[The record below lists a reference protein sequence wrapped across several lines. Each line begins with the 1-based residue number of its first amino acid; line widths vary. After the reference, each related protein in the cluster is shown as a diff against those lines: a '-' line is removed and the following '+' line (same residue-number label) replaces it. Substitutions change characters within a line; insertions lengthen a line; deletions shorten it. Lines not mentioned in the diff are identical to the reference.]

1 MLSTGEMIDSL
12 RSGEIAESACGS
24 QRVKYSDPLRM
35 VYVNEDGSIDHGKG
49 VNGYFHV
56 FNDYIK
62 KMKWRILPQY
72 VTFEE
77 AKKAY
82 EEGKTI
88 KCEYPGKFDGVI
100 YCETFNKREPEDV
113 EALSM
118 YMITE
123 GKWSVEDDS

>member
-1 MLSTGEMIDSL
+1 MRMLSTGEMIDSL
-12 RSGEIAESACGS
+12 KRGEVAECVEVPHGQSLLGEQLEYNGLTLCYKGS
-24 QRVKYSDPLRM
+24 EMEFQ
-35 VYVNEDGSIDHGKG
+35 VN
-49 VNGYFHV
+49 NFT
-56 FNDYIK
+56 K